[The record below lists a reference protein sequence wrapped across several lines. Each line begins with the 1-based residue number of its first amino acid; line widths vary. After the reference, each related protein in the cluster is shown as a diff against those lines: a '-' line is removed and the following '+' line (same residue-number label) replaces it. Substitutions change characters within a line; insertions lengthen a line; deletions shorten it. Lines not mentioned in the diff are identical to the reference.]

1 MKKKLQQLIN
11 DYEFL
16 SADIDIKETLED
28 AIRYIEKLEADYK
41 GLEEIIAIQR
51 HNMAVMRNKRNNPE

>member
-16 SADIDIKETLED
+16 SADIDIKETLEE

-51 HNMAVMRNKRNNPE
+51 HNMAVMRNKKK